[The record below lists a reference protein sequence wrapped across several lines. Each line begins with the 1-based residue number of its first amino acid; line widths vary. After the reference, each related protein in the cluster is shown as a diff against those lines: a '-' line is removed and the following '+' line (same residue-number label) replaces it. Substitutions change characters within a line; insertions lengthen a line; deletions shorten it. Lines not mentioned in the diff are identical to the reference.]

1 MKEQKEELTL
11 TVLAAGMG
19 SRFGGLKQLEPVGPN
34 GEFIIDY
41 TVYDAIQ
48 AGFDKVVFIIRK
60 EIEEEFKNT
69 IGARIEPFIKVEYA
83 YQDIKD
89 VPEGVEVPE
98 NRTKPLGTSQ
108 ALWCARNNING
119 KFAIVSADDFYGR
132 DALIQAA
139 NHAKNSDDF
148 SIIGYKIGDTLS
160 NNGSVKR
167 GICLE
172 ENGHLQRIVES
183 KVERKNGVITCEP
196 LNGEPS
202 FTVEENHPVSMLLTT
217 VDTRILP
224 AIEKEMPEASKEV
237 LLVLDAETGQNA
249 ISQVKAFK
257 EEANITG
264 LVLTKLDG
272 TAKGGVVIGIV
283 EENKI
288 PVKFIGV
295 GEQIDDMEIFNSED
309 FVKAII

>member
-1 MKEQKEELTL
+1 MKEKKEELTL

-41 TVYDAIQ
+41 TVYDAIK

-60 EIEEEFKNT
+60 EFENEFKNT
-69 IGARIEPFIKVEYA
+69 IGARIEPFINVEYA
-83 YQDIKD
+83 YQDMKD
-89 VPEGVEVPE
+89 VPAGVEVPE
-98 NRTKPLGTSQ
+98 ERTKPLGTSQ

-196 LNGEPS
+196 LNGEAS

-217 VDTRILP
+217 VDTRIIP
-224 AIEKEMPEASKEV
+224 AIEQEMPEEAKKHQSEMNEYEF
-237 LLVLDAETGQNA
+237 LFPDTIDRMMQNNKV
-249 ISQVKAFK
+249 QVKVVPTDARWFGITYREDLETFK
-257 EEANITG
+257 ASIGYAIDEGIYPAN
-264 LVLTKLDG
+264 LW
-272 TAKGGVVIGIV
+272 
-283 EENKI
+283 
-288 PVKFIGV
+288 
-295 GEQIDDMEIFNSED
+295 GEKNNI
-309 FVKAII
+309 KKK